1 MGRKW
6 THKELRDESTIFHPQ
21 WESIWEDEHGNK
33 VIGRGKTPEE
43 AQRDA
48 HQKIE
53 KGEYESGCLLT
64 TACVQWAGLPDD
76 CRELT
81 LIRRLRDQHLRR
93 RPGGERLIAVYYA
106 LAPALIRRIRA
117 ARDAEAIW
125 TRLLASIRRTADLV
139 EQDRAAEA
147 AAFGWEVFRKLCRD
161 HLGMDPGPLEEGGEV

>member
-6 THKELRDESTIFHPQ
+6 IQKELRDESGLFYKR
-21 WESIWEDEHGNK
+21 WVVVLEDEHGNK
-33 VIGRGKTPEE
+33 VTGVGENPEE
-43 AQRDA
+43 AFKDA
-48 HQKIE
+48 YQKAD
-53 KGEYESGCLLT
+53 KGEYDSGCLLT

-117 ARDAEAIW
+117 ARDAETIW
-125 TRLLASIRRTADLV
+125 ARLLDQIRRTADLV

-147 AAFGWEVFRKLCRD
+147 AAFSWEVFRKLCRD
-161 HLGMDPGPLEEGGEV
+161 HLGMDPGPLEEGGGV